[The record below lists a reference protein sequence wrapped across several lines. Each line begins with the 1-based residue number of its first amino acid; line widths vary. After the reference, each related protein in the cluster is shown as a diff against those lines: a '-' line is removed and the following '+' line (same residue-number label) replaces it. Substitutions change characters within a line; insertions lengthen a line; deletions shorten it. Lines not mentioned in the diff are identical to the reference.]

1 MLENFA
7 WDRGILRRVSSNVT
21 TGQPLPDEL
30 LTKLV
35 ATRYVHYALATTS
48 QILYGTVDMKYHTM
62 KPPFDPTAVW
72 SATVDETTPNQ
83 FVPGTHPE
91 SEFGHLMSGYDAG
104 YYGYLWSK
112 VYAQDMFSRF
122 AAEGLTNPAVGLAY
136 RRDILA
142 PAREEEPD
150 QEVRAF
156 LGRPMNPLAFYRELG
171 ITPPNAARR

>member
-1 MLENFA
+1 
-7 WDRGILRRVSSNVT
+7 
-21 TGQPLPDEL
+21 
-30 LTKLV
+30 
-35 ATRYVHYALATTS
+35 
-48 QILYGTVDMKYHTM
+48 M

-72 SATVDETTPNQ
+72 AATVAQTTPNG

-122 AAEGLTNPAVGLAY
+122 VAQGLTNPVVGTAY

-156 LGRPMNPLAFYRELG
+156 LGRPMSPDAFYRELG
-171 ITPPNAARR
+171 IAPPRTAAR